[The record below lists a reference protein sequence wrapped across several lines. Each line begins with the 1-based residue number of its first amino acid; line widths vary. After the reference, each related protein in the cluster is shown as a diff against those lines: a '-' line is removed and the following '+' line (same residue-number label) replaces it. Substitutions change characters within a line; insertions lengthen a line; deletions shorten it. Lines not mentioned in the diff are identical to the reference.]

1 MSPRQT
7 LSAFLSVVVFIVFLP
22 FIAEASGSDD
32 RYIAGYASA
41 VLEQEFHLT
50 MGSLTVQDGAVTVIA
65 EDRMVSALSKIRGV
79 TRVDVL
85 PRRHIGSSSAHEL
98 ATGAVSLDDNG
109 GQWFPR
115 GQLFDPLHA
124 DPRWPHFAASLRSYR
139 SPGEGGL
146 NTAFVGDFG
155 ETFSIYR
162 NKAPFGQWEV
172 GVQAGVFS
180 LFDIGSDRKQLT
192 NGDYMVSLLTSY
204 RAGDWSAF
212 LRYLHQS
219 SHLGDEF
226 LLSTSVRRVNVSYEM
241 VDAKLSYDFLDVL
254 RLYGGAG
261 LLVRRD
267 PADLAPFRTQYGFEV
282 QSPWTIVAGIRPVAY
297 ADFQTYQ
304 QTGEMRQQDK
314 WNTNV
319 SLRAGLQ
326 FENLRICDR
335 KLQFLLEYY
344 SGYSPNGQF
353 YTRRIETIG
362 IGIHVYF

>member
-1 MSPRQT
+1 M
-7 LSAFLSVVVFIVFLP
+7 
-22 FIAEASGSDD
+22 
-32 RYIAGYASA
+32 
-41 VLEQEFHLT
+41 
-50 MGSLTVQDGAVTVIA
+50 
-65 EDRMVSALSKIRGV
+65 
-79 TRVDVL
+79 
-85 PRRHIGSSSAHEL
+85 
-98 ATGAVSLDDNG
+98 
-109 GQWFPR
+109 
-115 GQLFDPLHA
+115 
-124 DPRWPHFAASLRSYR
+124 RSYR
-139 SPGEGGL
+139 NPGEGGL
-146 NTAFVGDFG
+146 NTAFAGDFG

-162 NKAPFGQWEV
+162 NRAPFGQWEA

-192 NGDYMVSLLTSY
+192 NGDYMVSLMTSY

-241 VDAKLSYDFLDVL
+241 VDAKLSYDFLDVV

-267 PADLAPFRTQYGFEV
+267 PGDLAPFRTQYGIEV
-282 QSPWTIVAGIRPVAY
+282 QSPSTIVEGIRPVAY
-297 ADFQTYQ
+297 ADFPTYQ
-304 QTGEMRQQDK
+304 QTTAMRRQDQ

-344 SGYSPNGQF
+344 NGYSPNGQF
-353 YTRRIETIG
+353 YTQRIETIG
-362 IGIHVYF
+362 VGIHVYF